1 MGMKRKTILILL
13 ALTIVFFSIASV
25 SASDADDIAISDD
38 DDGQIGL
45 LTQIDN
51 DDEILNEEN
60 APEVLG
66 ADEGNYSNLRDEIGN
81 GGNINLAR
89 SYYQYTSGDGDSIK
103 ITSPCVI
110 DGKGAVI
117 DMAGAERIQAFLV
130 STDNVTIKNL
140 TIKNVMFTFAW
151 GGAIYFNGGNVTVTD
166 CNFINNTA
174 SCGGAIFFDG
184 CNVTLEN
191 CIFTNNS
198 ANSNGG
204 AVYLN
209 STNFIARNCIFINN
223 NATGDEV
230 DGGEGGAISVFA
242 DDTLTYI
249 DSCEFTNNIATPGDP
264 STDDWMSTAGAVD
277 AAGETVIINSKFN
290 NNYASIGGAI
300 CLTWG
305 EASRISNC
313 NFTNNSALY
322 AGAFEILS
330 SYGVTIEGSTF
341 DGNKANNSVGA
352 IDNDFESILSIIGCI
367 FTNNKAPDGCAIYNE
382 IDAIGDMGQLTIESS
397 TFTGNGGAD
406 DYSIYN
412 DGNLTLSGNTVD
424 NIIYNSGII
433 TSTTNVAVLANKTF
447 NVKFG
452 EVLALNATFTDDNGN
467 LIDDVNLYF
476 TIAGVPDKIKSS
488 YAAGVYTGTYKV
500 NKAGQRAVSVLLGYD
515 ATVKTA
521 TIIVDKINT
530 ELSAKGITATYNVAK
545 NLVVTLKDA
554 NGNAVSNAKITI
566 KLNGKSTSVTT
577 DKNGQAKLAIKLP
590 ANKYTA
596 TITFDGDSDYIKSA
610 TTAKVVVKKA
620 SSKIVAK
627 KKTFK
632 AKTKTKKYAI
642 TLKDGKGKAIKKV
655 KVTIKVGKKTF
666 KAKTNSKGKATFKIT
681 KLTKTGKYKATI
693 KFAGNNNFKAATKTI
708 KYITIKK

>member
-1 MGMKRKTILILL
+1 M
-13 ALTIVFFSIASV
+13 ALTIVLFSIASV
-25 SASDADDIAISDD
+25 CASDADDIAISNE

-45 LTQIDN
+45 STQIDN
-51 DDEILNEEN
+51 DETLTEEN
-60 APEVLG
+60 APEALS
-66 ADEGNYSNLRDEIGN
+66 ADEGTYSDLRNEIGN
-81 GGNINLAR
+81 GGNINLTR
-89 SYYQYTSGDGDSIK
+89 SYYQYTTGDGDSIK
-103 ITSPCVI
+103 ITSPGII

-151 GGAIYFNGGNVTVTD
+151 GGAIYFNGGNVTLTD

-174 SCGGAIFFDG
+174 SAGGAIFFDG
-184 CNVTLEN
+184 CNATLEN

-198 ANSNGG
+198 ANSEGA

-209 STNFIARNCIFINN
+209 CTNFTARKCIFINN
-223 NATGDEV
+223 NATGDGF

-242 DDTLTYI
+242 GDTFTYI
-249 DSCEFTNNIATPGDP
+249 DSCEFTNNTATPGDP
-264 STDDWMSTAGAVD
+264 SSDLCLSSAGAID
-277 AAGETVIINSKFN
+277 ASGETVIINSRFN
-290 NNYASIGGAI
+290 NNFASMGGAI
-300 CLTWG
+300 WLTFG
-305 EASRISNC
+305 DSSKISNC

-322 AGAFEILS
+322 SGAFLTEAS
-330 SYGVTIEGSTF
+330 NNVTIEGSTF
-341 DGNKANNSVGA
+341 DGNKATESSGA
-352 IDNDFESILSIIGCI
+352 ISNDAESILSIIGCI
-367 FTNNKAPDGCAIYNE
+367 FTNNEAPDGCAIYND
-382 IDAIGDMGQLTIESS
+382 IDAVGDMGQLTIADS

-412 DGNLTLSGNTVD
+412 EGNLTLSGNTVD

-433 TSTTNVAVLANKTF
+433 TSTTNVIVLANKTF

-500 NKAGQRAVSVLLGYD
+500 NKAGQRAISVLLGYD
-515 ATVKTA
+515 ACVNTA

-530 ELSAKGITATYNVAK
+530 QLSAKGITTTYNVAK

-554 NGNAVSNAKITI
+554 NGDAVPNAKIII

-596 TITFDGDSDYIKSA
+596 TITFDGNSDYIKSA
-610 TTAKVVVKKA
+610 AITAKVVVNKA

-681 KLTKTGKYKATI
+681 KLTKTGKYKAKI
-693 KFAGNNNFKAATKTI
+693 KFAGNNNYKSAAKTI